1 MIRRLAVL
9 VLWVAAAGAATMHLV
24 NHPAVTTFAPLGA
37 ASTGLATE
45 ARREVRFVTTAA
57 TRSHTHAASL
67 VELKDGAVRAVWFS
81 GIREGGSDVTIQ
93 SSVFT
98 PTSGQ
103 WGEERTLATRAA
115 TEQAVL
121 RGTRKL
127 GNPVISRHSDDKLW
141 LFYVSVAFG
150 GWAGSSVN
158 AMASD
163 DEGQT
168 WSLPRRLITSPFFN
182 LSTLVRT
189 NPVLA
194 ADGTMLLPV
203 YHQFFG
209 KFSEILRIDR
219 TGAVIDKQRLS
230 RGRDMQQP
238 VLMPLS
244 PTAALIL
251 MRTASASLPDRV
263 SATRTTDRGAHWSVP
278 APINLPNPDSAL
290 AGIALRDGRLLV
302 VLNDS
307 ESDRDVLSLVV
318 SIDGGHT
325 WKIIERLEDKRAAT
339 VFAPD
344 PAKYAE
350 EARAIARET
359 STEPSMRGDNARTQM
374 CEGRTR
380 CGFEFSYPA
389 LIETRSGD
397 IHILYTWNRAAIK
410 HVLLNR
416 ARLEQLLESTDE
428 LQR

>member
-1 MIRRLAVL
+1 
-9 VLWVAAAGAATMHLV
+9 MHLA
-24 NHPAVTTFAPLGA
+24 NHPAVTTFAPLEA
-37 ASTGLATE
+37 ARMGLATE
-45 ARREVRFVTTAA
+45 ARREARFVTPAA
-57 TRSHTHAASL
+57 TRAHTHAASL
-67 VELKDGAVRAVWFS
+67 VELKDGAIRAVWFS
-81 GIREGGSDVTIQ
+81 GNREGDPDVTIQ

-98 PTSGQ
+98 PSSGQ
-103 WGEERTLATRAA
+103 WGEERTLVTRAA

-127 GNPVISRHSDDKLW
+127 GNPVIARHSDDKLW
-141 LFYVSVAFG
+141 LFYVSVAIG

-182 LSTLVRT
+182 ISTLVHT
-189 NPVLA
+189 SPVLA
-194 ADGTMLLPV
+194 KDGTMLLPV

-219 TGAVIDKQRLS
+219 NGAVIDKQRLS

-244 PTAALIL
+244 PTAALVL
-251 MRTASASLPDRV
+251 MRTASADLPDKV
-263 SATRTTDRGAHWSVP
+263 SATRTTDGGAHWSIP

-290 AGIALRDGRLLV
+290 AGITLRDGRLLV

-307 ESDRDVLSLVV
+307 ESDRDVLSLVA
-318 SIDGGHT
+318 SIDSGHT
-325 WKIIERLEDKRAAT
+325 WKIMERLEDQRAAS
-339 VFAPD
+339 ALAID

-350 EARAIARET
+350 QASATAAAISAD
-359 STEPSMRGDNARTQM
+359 PSMRGDNARAQM
-374 CEGRTR
+374 CTGRTR
-380 CGFEFSYPA
+380 CGFEFSYPD

-410 HVLLNR
+410 HVWLSR
-416 ARLEQLLESTDE
+416 ARLEQMLASTDA
-428 LQR
+428 LPR